1 MDLSLARVEQRLA
14 AHRAKDLPR
23 IASARRAAVA
33 AILRYERDA
42 PDVLLMQRVERPDD
56 RWSGQVSFP
65 GGREE
70 DEDHDLLATA
80 MREVREEVGLDLAE
94 SARLLGCIDPIRAMA
109 RGKVLPMSIM
119 PFVFL
124 QTRAQEI
131 EVGEEAV
138 EAFWFPLDL
147 AASGDIDGTYEWKLG
162 PVNLDLPCW
171 NYEGHTVWG
180 LTHQMLANF
189 LSLLRS

>member
-1 MDLSLARVEQRLA
+1 MDLSLDRVEQRLA

-23 IASARRAAVA
+23 VADRRRAAVA
-33 AILRYERDA
+33 AILRYQRRA
-42 PDVLLMQRVERPDD
+42 PDVLLMRRVERPGD

-70 DEDHDLLATA
+70 EEDDDLLETA
-80 MREVREEVGLDLAE
+80 MREVREEVGLDLTA
-94 SARLLGCIDPIRAMA
+94 SARLLGRIDPIRAMA

-131 EVGEEAV
+131 ELGQEAV
-138 EAFWFPLDL
+138 GTFWFPLDL
-147 AASGDIDGTYEWKLG
+147 AASGEIDDTYHWKLG
-162 PVNLDLPCW
+162 SVELDLPCW
-171 NYEGHTVWG
+171 SYRGHVVWG
-180 LTHQMLANF
+180 LTHRMLANF
-189 LSLLRS
+189 LELLRT

>member
-1 MDLSLARVEQRLA
+1 MDLSLDRVEQRLN

-23 IASARRAAVA
+23 VASARRAAVA
-33 AILRYERDA
+33 AILRYEREA
-42 PDVLLMQRVERPDD
+42 PEVLLMKRVERPDD

-70 DEDHDLLATA
+70 DVDEDLLATA
-80 MREVREEVGLDLAE
+80 LREVREEVGLDLSE
-94 SARLLGCIDPIRAMA
+94 SARLLGRIDPIRAMA

-124 QTRAQEI
+124 QTSPQEI

-138 EAFWFPLDL
+138 DTFWFPLDL
-147 AASGDIDGTYEWKLG
+147 AASGEIDGTYEWKLG
-162 PVNLDLPCW
+162 PVKLNLPCW
-171 NYEGHTVWG
+171 NYQGYTVWG
-180 LTHQMLANF
+180 LTHQMLTNF
-189 LSLLRS
+189 LNLLRG

>member
-33 AILRYERDA
+33 AILRYEREA
-42 PDVLLMQRVERPDD
+42 PDVLLMKRVERPDD

-70 DEDHDLLATA
+70 DDDEDLLATA
-80 MREVREEVGLDLAE
+80 MREVREEVGLDLSA
-94 SARLLGCIDPIRAMA
+94 SARLLGRIDPIRAMA

-124 QTRAQEI
+124 QTQPQEI
-131 EVGEEAV
+131 EIGEEAV
-138 EAFWFPLDL
+138 DAFWFPLDV
-147 AASGDIDGTYEWKLG
+147 ASSGEIDGTYEWRLG
-162 PVNLDLPCW
+162 PVKLDLPCW
-171 NYEGHTVWG
+171 NYNGYVVWG
-180 LTHQMLANF
+180 LTHQMLTNF
-189 LSLLRS
+189 LSLMRT